1 MRAPT
6 ETKPLC
12 ASERRASTPD
22 AIGLPPGSPAGGGAA
37 LETLISSRGPA
48 PVGVALRIVLD
59 ACAELQVI
67 HTARP
72 RGSDGSGPGHWSPSP
87 DAIFVGSDG
96 TAKVAGAD
104 PGEGASG
111 PHAAQHAR
119 PGRLGYAAPEA
130 LLTGSS
136 SPRSD
141 VFTLGV
147 VLWELLA
154 GRRLFERRRYDRD
167 DEAQR
172 GRRGAEPTP
181 ADLDRARR
189 RHSQGPRATSR
200 GAHQDDGGAR
210 VAARGVR
217 PRPRRAPLG
226 GRCVGRPRALE
237 HAVAAFGRGGRPP
250 RCSAPPDAVRARRS
264 GAADRE
270 TGGAARTAPREAH
283 DLRALRDQRAH
294 RRRHRRRGVHR
305 SHVERVDA
313 AAHGGRPGAR
323 RGRRAGRARG
333 AAPVSAP
340 RPR

>member
-154 GRRLFERRRYDRD
+154 GRRLFEGD
-167 DEAQR
+167 DTIETTKRNAA
-172 GRRGAEPTP
+172 AEVPS
-181 ADLDRARR
+181 L
-189 RHSQGPRATSR
+189 
-200 GAHQDDGGAR
+200 
-210 VAARGVR
+210 R
-217 PRPRRAPLG
+217 PRISTELDAVIRKALARPPEERIKTMAELALQLEVFGQGLVAPRS
-226 GRCVGRPRALE
+226 
-237 HAVAAFGRGGRPP
+237 AVAAWVAHAPSSTPSPPSAEEVALLDVPP
-250 RCSAPPDAVRARRS
+250 RPTPSAP
-264 GAADRE
+264 
-270 TGGAARTAPREAH
+270 GGVERQTAKPAAPRERPPAKPTTFA
-283 DLRALRDQRAH
+283 RFAISALIV
-294 RRRHRRRGVHR
+294 GVTA
-305 SHVERVDA
+305 VA
-313 AAHGGRPGAR
+313 ACIGLTLSG
-323 RGRRAGRARG
+323 
-333 AAPVSAP
+333 
-340 RPR
+340 